1 MVQWLGMQT
10 LPPPAEDPGHTG
22 WLMTWPV
29 TQAVENPMPLAS
41 VDTGTRVHSP
51 SANTHTGLKIVK

>member
-51 SANTHTGLKIVK
+51 SANTHT